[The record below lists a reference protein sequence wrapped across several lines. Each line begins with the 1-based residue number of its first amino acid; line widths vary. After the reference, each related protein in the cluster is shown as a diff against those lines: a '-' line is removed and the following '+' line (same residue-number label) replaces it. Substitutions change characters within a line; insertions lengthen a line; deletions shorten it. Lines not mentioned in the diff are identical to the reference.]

1 MLPYLVAVLQHFLF
15 GDFVEAFLPILW
27 PVSQVRFGLGWGLLS
42 TEGLMLELLGLA
54 LLPVVAYYAR
64 DLGRLVSKDR
74 GNLLFILPVL
84 IILSSN
90 TYLGLGFGPSPPFYF
105 SIIQAGFMVSLLA
118 PLVRGVSGLKTTS
131 SSLDRVSR
139 TEIS

>member
-27 PVSQVRFGLGWGLLS
+27 PISQVSFGLGWGLLS
-42 TEGLMLELLGLA
+42 TEGLMLELLGFA

-64 DLGRLVSKDR
+64 DLGKLVSKDP
-74 GNLLFILPVL
+74 GNVLFILPVL

-90 TYLGLGFGPSPPFYF
+90 TYLGLGFGPNPPFYF
-105 SIIQAGFMVSLLA
+105 SIIQTGFMVSLLL
-118 PLVRGVSGLKTTS
+118 PLVRGLSGLKTAS
-131 SSLDRVSR
+131 HQ
-139 TEIS
+139 I